1 MGRAP
6 SFCGV
11 ILAAGESSRMG
22 QTKALLPWHRGT
34 FLSGAIRLL
43 TAHTDLVIVVGG
55 KNAEQLRPIVDANAA
70 FLIVNHNPERG
81 QFSSLQ
87 LGLQEVLNRGRDS
100 AIVTLIDRPPANTE
114 TVHHLR
120 NEYLKL
126 IRQDKVW
133 TVVPEVDG
141 QHGHPIIVGREMIG
155 LFIDAKATDNARD
168 VMHANQSRIAYVP
181 VNDPFVTM
189 NIDTPEDYARL
200 MALAPE
206 TPVTR

>member
-22 QTKALLPWHRGT
+22 QPKALLPWHRGT
-34 FLSGAIRLL
+34 FLSETIRVL
-43 TAHTDLVIVVGG
+43 TAHTDLVIVVAG

-70 FLIVNHNPERG
+70 FLIVNHNPDRG

-100 AIVTLIDRPPANTE
+100 AIVTLVDRPPASTE

-120 NEYLKL
+120 NEYLNL
-126 IRQDKVW
+126 IRQDKIW
-133 TVVPEVDG
+133 TVVPDFEG

-155 LFIDAKATDNARD
+155 LLIDAKPTANAREILHD
-168 VMHANQSRIAYVP
+168 NQSRIAYVP
-181 VNDPFVTM
+181 VPDPFITM

-200 MALAPE
+200 KAVAPE

>member
-43 TAHTDLVIVVGG
+43 TAHTDLVIVVAG
-55 KNAEQLRPIVDANAA
+55 KNAEKLRPIVDANAA
-70 FLIVNHNPERG
+70 FLIVNREPERG

-100 AIVTLIDRPPANTE
+100 AIVTLVDRPPANTE

-126 IRQDKVW
+126 IRRDKIW
-133 TVVPEVDG
+133 AVVPEVDG

-155 LFIDAKATDNARD
+155 LMIDAEPSTTAREI
-168 VMHANQSRIAYVP
+168 MHANQSRIAYVP

-200 MALAPE
+200 LSLAPE